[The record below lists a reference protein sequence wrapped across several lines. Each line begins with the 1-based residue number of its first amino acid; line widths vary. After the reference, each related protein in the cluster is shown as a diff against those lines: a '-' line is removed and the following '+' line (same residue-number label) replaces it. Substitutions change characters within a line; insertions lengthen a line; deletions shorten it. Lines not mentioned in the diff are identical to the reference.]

1 MRPRV
6 VSVVLVATSLL
17 AISCTRG
24 QPTPPPVAQSTAGE
38 AKVAPQFD
46 LVAEIVFTFMGSF
59 YGVMGYFLGS
69 GSALIHQVT
78 GTSNYAITVRKHT
91 PPPVFVGEWYV
102 HGGQMVIESGGQGRI
117 SYSSPCGPDNTQR
130 CRDTT
135 RFRYETSPGGQEL
148 SATVTE
154 TQFLSESGV
163 DLARM
168 GEYYTAYSVGDTF
181 ELRSAAPHLLKT
193 IRQSGGPSGNPYW
206 CQSGVSKTDGHNC
219 GA

>member
-1 MRPRV
+1 MRDHLYGAAV
-6 VSVVLVATSLL
+6 QLETTS
-17 AISCTRG
+17 A
-24 QPTPPPVAQSTAGE
+24 
-38 AKVAPQFD
+38 
-46 LVAEIVFTFMGSF
+46 SF
-59 YGVMGYFLGS
+59 YLQPANGEYNDGQITLPPGEELRY
-69 GSALIHQVT
+69 QVT
-78 GTSNYAITVRKHT
+78 QYLGRGVGGVFGA
-91 PPPVFVGEWYV
+91 PPVFIAEWYV
-102 HGGQMVIESGGQGRI
+102 HGGQMVIESGGRGRI

-135 RFRYETSPGGQEL
+135 RFRYETSSGGQEL

-154 TQFLSESGV
+154 TKFLTQSGV

-181 ELRSAAPHLLKT
+181 KLRSVAPHLLKT

-206 CQSGVSKTDGHNC
+206 CQSGVSKTDGLNC